1 MKKTKTK
8 SGKNKNTMVL
18 WLSLTLLAIVIEALY
33 VMKFETQK
41 SLQVRNPGSQVS
53 GVNTSR

>member
-1 MKKTKTK
+1 MKKIKAK
-8 SGKNKNTMVL
+8 SKQNKNTMVL
-18 WLSLTLLAIVIEALY
+18 WLSLALLAIVLEALY

-41 SLQVRNPGSQVS
+41 SLQARNPGPQVS

>member
-1 MKKTKTK
+1 ML
-8 SGKNKNTMVL
+8 L
-18 WLSLTLLAIVIEALY
+18 WLSLTLLAIVIEALF

-41 SLQVRNPGSQVS
+41 ALQAKDLGQQVS